1 MFSFQ
6 RGVNNLEQRF
16 TTEKLKQRNTNLGLF
31 DTYYNKMN
39 RKQFLLSLAT
49 IPYAIELFGAIDEE
63 RIDVLTGRKTPILK
77 FGLQAAASK
86 SFASMKKEAA
96 KNGIQLHFTSGHRD
110 YNKQLYIWNNKFDKY
125 QAKGLSGLEIIKKI
139 TEYSAMPGT
148 SRHHWGTD
156 ADILD
161 ISVVQPK
168 SPLNTNHYITGKGV
182 YNKMY
187 EWMQANASRFDF
199 YETYT
204 NDAARKGYEFEPWHY
219 SYKPL
224 ATDYLKK
231 YNQVVK
237 FQNIISP
244 NLKGKEFITEA
255 FFKQYKQD
263 YINGINSVLI

>member
-1 MFSFQ
+1 
-6 RGVNNLEQRF
+6 
-16 TTEKLKQRNTNLGLF
+16 
-31 DTYYNKMN
+31 MN
-39 RKQFLLSLAT
+39 RKHFLLSLIAA
-49 IPYAIELFGAIDEE
+49 PYALELLAAINEIG
-63 RIDVLTGRKTPILK
+63 IDILTGRKTPILK

-86 SFASMKKEAA
+86 SFISMKKEAA
-96 KNGIQLHFTSGHRD
+96 KKGIQLHITSGHRD
-110 YNKQLYIWNNKFDKY
+110 YNKQLTIWNNKFDRY
-125 QAKGLSGLEIIKKI
+125 QAKGLSGLESIKKI

-168 SPLNTNHYITGKGV
+168 SPLNSNHYITSKGV

-219 SYKPL
+219 SYQPL
-224 ATDYLKK
+224 STDYLKK
-231 YNQVVK
+231 YNQIVTV
-237 FQNIISP
+237 QNILSP
-244 NLKGKEFITEA
+244 SLQGKDFITEI
-255 FFKQYKQD
+255 FFNKYKQD
-263 YINGINSVLI
+263 YINGINSRLINN